1 MQKFKIKYKW
11 LRITKIIFKKKKKKK
26 VGALTF
32 SNLKYFARVQCLRQ
46 CAADRSVAMQ
56 II

>member
-32 SNLKYFARVQCLRQ
+32 SNLKYFAQVQCLRQ